1 MTVSDPRQRRSFYT
15 LNQSGPKP
23 DQEEI
28 NFGAILTSLWRG
40 KWIIALSCVLVSA
53 MSAYY
58 AIGIAT
64 PIYRATSVIILEP
77 NQEQIVDLQSVA
89 AGLSGDASEINSE
102 LEVLRSRSL
111 MGKVAAQLDL
121 ARDPEFNQSLAPPS
135 WLTRAK
141 SLLFSNSSGDPID
154 TDLRRNEDRV
164 ISALLSQVTVSN
176 VRASLVFRITATSTH
191 PEKSAAIA
199 DAIAEAYVTDQVTV
213 KRDATRQATAWLSAQ
228 VEELEQTLQDAES
241 KVAYFN
247 ANTEL
252 ISANALRLLERQAKE
267 LRERIV
273 AATGA
278 KTNLTAVLNN
288 DTSEFTEKQQDLTR
302 INRQLASLRASEQ
315 DLMRQI
321 SSQNQD
327 LITLQQLTR
336 EAEASRVLY
345 EYFLARFNETAAQ
358 QGIQQADSRILSR
371 AVVPV
376 HPSEPRT
383 LRILTLSGLAGLAL
397 GMLIV
402 LLRERLRNSFQTL
415 QDIEITTGYP
425 VLGQIPAL
433 PTRARP
439 KLLASLIDNPTSA
452 AAEAIRN
459 LRTSLLMS
467 APDHPP
473 QVIVSTSALPGEGK
487 TTNALALAHSLTG
500 LNRRVLLLGADIRAS
515 TLPEYFRE
523 LPETGLISVLLNE
536 ARLEDAIYKP
546 PELEIDILTGAP
558 ATRNA
563 ADLFA
568 SEAFTNLI
576 ETLRGQYDHII
587 IDTPPVLA
595 VPDARLIA
603 RSADAILFTVLWNKT
618 GKAQVKEA
626 LRLFH
631 STGQRI
637 TGLIFARVSATAL
650 RPYGYDTYGKYAGA
664 V

>member
-1 MTVSDPRQRRSFYT
+1 MTVSDPRHRRSFFP
-15 LNQSGPKP
+15 LNQDRTELEK
-23 DQEEI
+23 EEI
-28 NFGAILTSLWRG
+28 NFGAILTALWHG
-40 KWIIALSCVLVSA
+40 KWIVALSLVLVLS

-89 AGLSGDASEINSE
+89 TGLSGDTSEINSE
-102 LEVLRSRSL
+102 LEVLRSRGL
-111 MGKVAAQLDL
+111 MGKVAAQLNL
-121 ARDPEFNQSLAPPS
+121 ASDPEFNRGLAPPN
-135 WLTRAK
+135 WLSRTK
-141 SLLFSNSSGDPID
+141 SLVFLNTTSESMN
-154 TDLRRNEDRV
+154 TDLRRIEDRV
-164 ISALLSQVTVSN
+164 TSALLSQVTVSN
-176 VRASLVFRITATSTH
+176 VRASLVFRITASSTD

-213 KRDATRQATAWLSAQ
+213 KRDATRQATAWLVAQ

-241 KVAYFN
+241 KVANFN

-252 ISANALRLLERQAKE
+252 ISANTLRLLERQAKE
-267 LRERIV
+267 LRERIETAIGV
-273 AATGA
+273 RTS
-278 KTNLTAVLNN
+278 LTAALNSQ
-288 DTSEFTEKQQDLTR
+288 TSKVAKEQQELIR
-302 INRQLASLRASEQ
+302 IDQQLASLRISEQ
-315 DLMRQI
+315 DLQI
-321 SSQNQD
+321 NAQNQD

-371 AVVPV
+371 AVIPV
-376 HPSEPRT
+376 RPSEPRT

-397 GMLIV
+397 GVLTV

-433 PTRARP
+433 PSRSRP

-452 AAEAIRN
+452 AAESIRN

-473 QVIVSTSALPGEGK
+473 QVIVPSEGK

-515 TLPEYFRE
+515 TLPDYFRE
-523 LPETGLISVLLNE
+523 LPDTGLVSVLLNE
-536 ARLEDAIYKP
+536 AQLEDAIYHP
-546 PELEIDILTGAP
+546 PELAIDILTGAP

-576 ETLRGQYDHII
+576 ETLRDQYDHIV

-631 STGQRI
+631 GAGQRI
-637 TGLIFARVSATAL
+637 TGLIFARVSPSAL
-650 RPYGYDTYGKYAGA
+650 RPYGYDSYGKYAGA
-664 V
+664 M